1 MEYIYLFFLSIVI
14 FILAFLYQ
22 RLLVSNAKTFTKIL
36 PIFIFILI
44 VAISSFLNPRTAVK
58 ENILNPV
65 GEVVKSQAEPDIKSE
80 ELEKIIQ
87 SELEDTNGTYAV
99 AIKNLK
105 TDEYYYYN
113 ENREFD
119 SASLY
124 KLWVM
129 GAVFKEIEKGNLSLD
144 QNIGFDAT
152 TINERLDIAS
162 ESAEISEG
170 FVGNTV
176 GGAIDRMIT
185 VSDNYSAHIL
195 YLTIGWSKVGDFIEE
210 YNLSNSSTDT
220 MTTTALDTANYFEKL
235 YRGEIVN
242 QNYSN
247 QMIEILKKQELS
259 DRIPKYLP
267 EETIVAHKTGELGAV
282 KHNAGIVYSPT
293 GDYIIVLM
301 SETDSQTTAAETEA
315 KISEKVWDYF
325 KK

>member
-1 MEYIYLFFLSIVI
+1 MEYIYLFFISIII
-14 FILAFLYQ
+14 FILAFFYH
-22 RLLVSNAKTFTKIL
+22 RLLVSNTKTFTKLL

-44 VAISSFLNPRTAVK
+44 VAVSSFLNPKNTSEK
-58 ENILNPV
+58 NIINPV
-65 GEVVKSQAEPDIKSE
+65 GEIAQSQTKPDKKSE

-99 AIKNLK
+99 VIKNLK
-105 TDEYYYYN
+105 TDEHYYFN
-113 ENREFD
+113 ENSKFD

-129 GAVFKEIEKGNLSLD
+129 GAVFKEIENEKLRLD
-144 QNIGFDAT
+144 QNIGFDAI
-152 TINERLDIAS
+152 TINERLNIAS

-176 GGAIDRMIT
+176 EGALTRMIT
-185 VSDNYSAHIL
+185 ISDNYSAHIL
-195 YLTIGWSKVGDFIEE
+195 YLTIGWSKVGDFLKE
-210 YNLSNSSTDT
+210 YNLTNSSTDT

-242 QNYSN
+242 KIYSDE
-247 QMIEILKKQELS
+247 MLEILKKQELN

-267 EETIVAHKTGELGAV
+267 EGTIVAHKTGELGAV

-293 GDYIIVLM
+293 GDYIIVLL
-301 SETDSQTTAAETEA
+301 SETNSQTTAAEIEA
-315 KISEKVWDYF
+315 KISEKVWEYF
-325 KK
+325 NN